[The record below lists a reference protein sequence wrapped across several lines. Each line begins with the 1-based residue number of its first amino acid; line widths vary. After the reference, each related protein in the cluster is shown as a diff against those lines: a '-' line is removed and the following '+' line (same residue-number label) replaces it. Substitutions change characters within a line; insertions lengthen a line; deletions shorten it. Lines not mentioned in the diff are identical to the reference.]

1 MQTSAFLLVI
11 AARAGGITRS
21 TGFLLSLLG
30 TAACMAQGSN
40 DASYQSYRCVVLADG
55 GACQA
60 WTHPPQARVEERLEP
75 GSYAL
80 YLMYLGRSQ
89 GDALA
94 SAARAVCT
102 TRPALRPHVTRS
114 MLGFFSIAL
123 ASSFGTSKYTIGRSN
138 SEYSLATDDASVIN
152 KSDANKR
159 GMTSASRTRR
169 VCGSSMGARRANQSM
184 SRLG

>member
-60 WTHPPQARVEERLEP
+60 RTHPPQARVEERLEP

-94 SAARAVCT
+94 SAAR
-102 TRPALRPHVTRS
+102 
-114 MLGFFSIAL
+114 
-123 ASSFGTSKYTIGRSN
+123 IG
-138 SEYSLATDDASVIN
+138 EFPV
-152 KSDANKR
+152 
-159 GMTSASRTRR
+159 RR
-169 VCGSSMGARRANQSM
+169 VVRVTQRPLTEREKYERYLGHDIAPAKAEETLST
-184 SRLG
+184 RLLKPTLEK